1 MNLGLWNPITL
12 EVENS
17 RLTYFSIRSDQLLK
31 KSNSNRNNDDKLVRE
46 IILDYKCLIDYSCLL
61 EFSPDGL
68 YVIPEYENIYTWQG
82 GIFVRS
88 GLYAGSFY
96 RFQIELA
103 LEGEYTSDGSEL
115 KTHKVEFLNPP
126 AHPLVSNSNGLL
138 YIPNEWQ
145 ARIQN
150 NVLAL
155 LFFIKNLFYLPEL
168 ISFKLE
174 NEEVGN
180 IEMSDSIRNDP
191 KKAIYKIQRS
201 IKDSVEK
208 SCKLYNSK
216 FSPFRLNFHVNDS
229 EHNEEKEEAK
239 QEYHY
244 NVDDDLSTDIVNYI
258 KECVQNSPNIN
269 EQKESF
275 NEWILNIVDKTN
287 QIKNK

>member
-31 KSNSNRNNDDKLVRE
+31 KSNSNKNNEDKLVRE
-46 IILDYKCLIDYSCLL
+46 IILDYKYLIDYSCLL

-82 GIFVRS
+82 GIFIRS
-88 GLYAGSFY
+88 GLYAGAFY

-103 LEGEYTSDGSEL
+103 LEREYVSDGSEL

-126 AHPLVSNSNGLL
+126 AHPLVSISSGLL

-145 ARIQN
+145 AKIQN

-155 LFFIKNLFYLPEL
+155 LFFIKNIFYLPEL
-168 ISFKLE
+168 ITYKLDDQE
-174 NEEVGN
+174 IGN
-180 IEMSDSIRNDP
+180 VEMSDSVRNDP

-201 IKDSVEK
+201 VKDSIEK
-208 SCKLYNSK
+208 SCRAYNSK
-216 FSPFRLNFHVNDS
+216 FSPFKLNYHVNDS
-229 EHNEEKEEAK
+229 DKNEDKEEAK
-239 QEYHY
+239 QEFHY
-244 NVDDDLSTDIVNYI
+244 NIDDDLSADIVEYI
-258 KECVQNSPNIN
+258 KECVQNSSNIN
-269 EQKESF
+269 EQKESL
-275 NEWILNIVDKTN
+275 NEWILNIVDK
-287 QIKNK
+287 NKLK